1 MEQKVTVERY
11 LQQGIEFVKQ
21 GMLHHA
27 LALFEKILNVH
38 PEDPQVLFNIAV
50 VLDQLGQR
58 ENALSLLHR
67 SMDADPA
74 FANPH
79 YYMGRLYLQ
88 ARRYSEAYC
97 AFRDAIARDVEFVPA
112 YEGIRIASSA
122 MGQFA
127 MMDKADIVFYTG
139 GHPFHGRTIEEKGLG
154 GSESALI
161 YIARS
166 LAANGKRVHVFC
178 NCDQP
183 GEYDGVR
190 YGNLVDFHI
199 YRKQYSLPVMISSR
213 SLRPFKV
220 AMQSQVRILW
230 IHDAVN
236 VPFLEGEDPAHI
248 PMDCIFAISHWQR
261 DEWSRHFGVP
271 IERFFITRNGVDL
284 TMFRPA
290 EKRSR
295 RRLIYVSRPDRGLDV
310 LLELFPYIR
319 QRVPG
324 AELHIYSYQLPGD
337 SMDECICRKTQQ
349 PGVYMHG
356 SLPKAGLAA
365 EMALA
370 RLMVYPC
377 IWPETSCIAAIE
389 AQASGTPVVT
399 STLAALSETV
409 HDGVSG
415 YLIPGNPH
423 TAEFGRR
430 FIEVVVTLM
439 NDDDMW
445 QRLSL
450 GARYRSELL
459 HDWTVIAKEWMAELK
474 RLTDTKKR
482 GL

>member
-1 MEQKVTVERY
+1 MEQKVSTEKS
-11 LQQGIEFVKQ
+11 LQQGIELAKQ
-21 GMLHHA
+21 GMLHQA
-27 LALFEKILNVH
+27 LALFEEILNAH
-38 PEDPQVLFNIAV
+38 PEDPQALFNTAV

-58 ENALSLLHR
+58 EDALTLLLR

-79 YYMGRLYLQ
+79 YYLGRLYLQ

-97 AFRDAIARDVEFVPA
+97 AFRDAIARDVEFALA

-127 MMDKADIVFYTG
+127 MVDKADIVFYTG
-139 GHPFHGRTIEEKGLG
+139 GHPFHGRTMEEKGLG

-166 LAANGKRVHVFC
+166 LAANGNRVRVFC

-190 YGNLVDFHI
+190 YDNLVDFHI
-199 YRKQYSLPVMISSR
+199 YRNQYTLPVIISSR
-213 SLRPFKV
+213 SLRPFKI

-236 VPFLEGEDPAHI
+236 VPFLEGEDPARI
-248 PMDCIFAISHWQR
+248 PMDRIFAISHWQR
-261 DEWSRHFGVP
+261 GEWSRHFGIP
-271 IERFFITRNGVDL
+271 IEHFFVTRNGVDL
-284 TMFRPA
+284 TMFKPS

-295 RRLIYVSRPDRGLDV
+295 HRLIYVSRPDRGLGV
-310 LLELFPYIR
+310 LLELFPHIR
-319 QRVPG
+319 QQVPD
-324 AELHIYSYQLPGD
+324 AELHIYSYQLLGD
-337 SMDECICRKTQQ
+337 SLDELIYQKTQQ
-349 PGVYMHG
+349 PGVYLHG
-356 SLPKAGLAA
+356 SLPKSDLAA

-370 RLMVYPC
+370 RLMVYPST
-377 IWPETSCIAAIE
+377 WQETSCIAAIE
-389 AQASGTPVVT
+389 AQASGTPVVA

-415 YLIPGNPH
+415 YLIPGDPR

-430 FIEVVVTLM
+430 FIEAVVTLM
-439 NDDDMW
+439 NDDGVW
-445 QRLSL
+445 QKLSL

-459 HDWTVIAKEWMAELK
+459 HDWNVIAKDWMAELK
-474 RLTDTKKR
+474 RLIDTKKR
-482 GL
+482 GV